1 MNKIHLSAVG
11 HTPPTGAFKSQELN
25 LPIAFHFFYLCMY
38 KLYGLLV
45 WDNSLSCFASVQ
57 QPGNQAIIHM
67 ANRTII
73 KETRAVLTKLY
84 PYRRPIYVRMCNCQ
98 LLKVPPRLTDC
109 IISEDNN
116 DFEKVVHTKSHIF
129 I

>member
-1 MNKIHLSAVG
+1 MG
-11 HTPPTGAFKSQELN
+11 Q
-25 LPIAFHFFYLCMY
+25 
-38 KLYGLLV
+38 
-45 WDNSLSCFASVQ
+45 LSCFASVQ

-73 KETRAVLTKLY
+73 KETHAVLTTLY
-84 PYRRPIYVRMCNCQ
+84 PYRRPIYVIMYICQ

-109 IISEDNN
+109 IISENNN

-129 I
+129 IQEQTS

>member
-1 MNKIHLSAVG
+1 
-11 HTPPTGAFKSQELN
+11 
-25 LPIAFHFFYLCMY
+25 
-38 KLYGLLV
+38 
-45 WDNSLSCFASVQ
+45 
-57 QPGNQAIIHM
+57 M

-73 KETRAVLTKLY
+73 KETCVVLTALY
-84 PYRRPIYVRMCNCQ
+84 PYRRPIYVITYNCQ

-116 DFEKVVHTKSHIF
+116 EFEKVVHTKSHIF

>member
-1 MNKIHLSAVG
+1 MH
-11 HTPPTGAFKSQELN
+11 
-25 LPIAFHFFYLCMY
+25 

-45 WDNSLSCFASVQ
+45 WDNSVCFASVQ

-73 KETRAVLTKLY
+73 KETRAVLTTLY
-84 PYRRPIYVRMCNCQ
+84 PYRRPIYGIMYNCQ

-109 IISEDNN
+109 IISEDKMILKGCSYQKSYFYPGADIISNN
-116 DFEKVVHTKSHIF
+116 IS
-129 I
+129 

>member
-1 MNKIHLSAVG
+1 
-11 HTPPTGAFKSQELN
+11 
-25 LPIAFHFFYLCMY
+25 
-38 KLYGLLV
+38 
-45 WDNSLSCFASVQ
+45 
-57 QPGNQAIIHM
+57 M

-73 KETRAVLTKLY
+73 KETRAVLTTLY
-84 PYRRPIYVRMCNCQ
+84 PYRRPIYVIMYNCQ